1 MGFDID
7 FKGVT
12 NLANQIG
19 ELGDVVLKQAVDNA
33 FTASKNYLNSE
44 IEKLMD
50 QSIYNF
56 NRGQGYSKGK
66 AKASFE
72 VVRNMPVLWT
82 GNTAEAF
89 IGVKLRDAL
98 EFQFIIWG
106 TPHMAPDLK
115 LQNAVKVKG
124 NYAKEVSRIQQ
135 EQFNKVIKE
144 ALNNG

>member
-7 FKGVT
+7 FKGVN
-12 NLANQIG
+12 NLAKQIG
-19 ELGDVVLKQAVDNA
+19 ELGDYALKQAVDNA
-33 FTASKNYLNSE
+33 FTASKEYLNKE
-44 IEKLMD
+44 ISGLME

-56 NRGQGYSKGK
+56 NRGQGYSQGK
-66 AKASFE
+66 SKASFE
-72 VVRNMPVLWT
+72 VVSKMPVVWS

-89 IGVKLRDAL
+89 IGVRLRDAL

-106 TPHMAPDLK
+106 TPHMAADFRLH
-115 LQNAVKVKG
+115 NAVKVKG

>member
-1 MGFDID
+1 MGVSID

-12 NLANQIG
+12 DLAKQIG
-19 ELGDVVLKQAVDNA
+19 ELGDEPLKKAVDNA
-33 FTASKNYLNSE
+33 FTASKDYLNKE
-44 IEKLMD
+44 IEQLME

-66 AKASFE
+66 SKASFE
-72 VVRNMPVLWT
+72 VVRNMPVIWS

-106 TPHMAPDLK
+106 TPHMAADFRLH
-115 LQNAVKVKG
+115 NAVKVKG
-124 NYAKEVSRIQQ
+124 NYAKEVSKIQQ
-135 EQFNKVIKE
+135 DEFNKVIRE